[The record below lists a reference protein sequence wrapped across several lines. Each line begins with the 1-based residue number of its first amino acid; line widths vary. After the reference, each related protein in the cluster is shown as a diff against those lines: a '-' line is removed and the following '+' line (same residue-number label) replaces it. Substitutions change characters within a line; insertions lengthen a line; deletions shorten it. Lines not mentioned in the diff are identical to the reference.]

1 MKFIINETG
10 NLEKLTIIDAKTG
23 MDWSS
28 DLIGNSG
35 AVGDYIHYDDAAG
48 AYRIG
53 QEDFDWW
60 AEYISMYERYQEA
73 LDALREQYGA
83 DTVDDILTRPEL
95 WLSDDYTAHEQELQ
109 AQLNAI
115 REELGEGETE

>member
-35 AVGDYIHYDDAAG
+35 AVGDYIHYDDADG

-53 QEDFDWW
+53 HEVFVWW
-60 AEYISMYERYQEA
+60 AEYITM
-73 LDALREQYGA
+73 
-83 DTVDDILTRPEL
+83 
-95 WLSDDYTAHEQELQ
+95 
-109 AQLNAI
+109 
-115 REELGEGETE
+115 

>member
-48 AYRIG
+48 AYSIG

-60 AEYISMYERYQEA
+60 AEYISMYERYQEK
-73 LDALREQYGA
+73 LDALKEKYGA
-83 DTVDDILTRPEL
+83 DAVDNIITRHEL
-95 WLSDDYTAHEQELQ
+95 WLGNDYTAHEQELQ
-109 AQLNAI
+109 AQLDAI
-115 REELGEGETE
+115 REDLGEGVAE